1 MPEYAYTQEDD
12 MDEQIPQTGER
23 YWLELLRHNPDL
35 NPSFRRILVTAFDQG
50 RQAGLVKVARIVAEL
65 AKESKL

>member
-1 MPEYAYTQEDD
+1 MTTHTQEDN

-23 YWLELLRHNPDL
+23 YWLELLQHNPDL

-50 RQAGLVKVARIVAEL
+50 RQAGLLAVAKVL
-65 AKESKL
+65 AQLIKEKP